1 MTKKWFGIAW
11 GTRAESDAPMDRG
24 SATPHQFMVDY
35 WTFYEAYMQ
44 RKEHLV
50 EATITA
56 YSALAVV
63 LLTRSIETWQRY
75 GLWLVVFGFASSI
88 IVEQFIHD
96 EFRNWQS
103 GVKLSIASQRVAADW
118 LTKEKVAA
126 AELAPVTS
134 RDVPDVRMP
143 QALAT
148 ELALIT
154 FPILPE
160 QFFKRWVH
168 IACSGGPF
176 ARIAY
181 RMMGLWWLAFLVR
194 AWWTVTPQWWG
205 LTDLWAQLS

>member
-1 MTKKWFGIAW
+1 
-11 GTRAESDAPMDRG
+11 MDRG

-88 IVEQFIHD
+88 IVEQFIHA

-205 LTDLWAQLS
+205 LSVLWAQLSILLQRLD